1 MSRKAHRKRGKRALE
16 TFHRRTAPG
25 ASPGTLSV
33 DPDAPPSIV
42 RVIAYGPD
50 DVVEA
55 DVRDLSTIP
64 SYLAKWPVTWV
75 NVDGLGDLKTV
86 KEIGRIFNLHPLAL
100 EDVVNVHQRPKVEPY
115 QDQHFIVAREVTFA
129 GKLGTE
135 QTSLFLGKNFLLT
148 FQEAPGD
155 CLDPVRHRIRQA
167 HGRHRN
173 SGPDYLAYS
182 VLDAI
187 IDSYFPV
194 LEEYGEA
201 LETLEDDIVARPG
214 TATISKIHGVKRDL
228 LAIRRA
234 VWPFR
239 EAINSLFRDPSPLV
253 REETRLYLRDCYD
266 HTIQII
272 DLLETYREIASGLV
286 DVYLSSISNRM
297 NEVMKVLTIIATIF
311 MPLSFLAG
319 LYGMNFNTQIS
330 PWNMPELEQPY
341 GYPLLLLLMASIVLL
356 MLFFFR
362 RKGFIGKAGRTADP
376 ETRESSSNGGA
387 ARLTPPAP

>member
-33 DPDAPPSIV
+33 DPEAPPSIV
-42 RVIAYGPD
+42 RLIAYGPD
-50 DVVEA
+50 DVVET
-55 DVRDLSTIP
+55 DIHDLSAIP

-86 KEIGRIFNLHPLAL
+86 QEIGRIFNLHPLAM
-100 EDVVNVHQRPKVEPY
+100 EDVLNVHQRPKVEPY
-115 QDQHFIVAREVTFA
+115 QDQHFIVAREVTYV

-148 FQEAPGD
+148 FQETPGD
-155 CLDPVRHRIRQA
+155 CLDPVRQRIRQA
-167 HGRHRN
+167 HGRHRI

-201 LETLEDDIVARPG
+201 LERLEDDIVAQHG
-214 TATISKIHGVKRDL
+214 SATITRIHGVKRDL

-239 EAINSLFRDPSPLV
+239 EAINALFRDPSPLI

-286 DVYLSSISNRM
+286 DVHLSSISNRM
-297 NEVMKVLTIIATIF
+297 NEVIKVLTIIATIF

-341 GYPLLLLLMASIVLL
+341 GYPLLLLLMACVVLL

-362 RKGFIGKAGRTADP
+362 RKGFIGKAGKAVEQ
-376 ETRESSSNGGA
+376 ETRGSASNDGA
-387 ARLTPPAP
+387 ARPTPPSG